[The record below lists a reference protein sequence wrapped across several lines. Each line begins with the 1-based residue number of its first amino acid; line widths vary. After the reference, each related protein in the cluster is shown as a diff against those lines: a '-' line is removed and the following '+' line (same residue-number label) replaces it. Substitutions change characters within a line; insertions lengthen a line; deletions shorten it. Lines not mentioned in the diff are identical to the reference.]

1 MKALPSL
8 ALAGLTTAA
17 MAAFAAP
24 AAAQAQGESA
34 FTLRIGAMSADGD
47 ATLKGSANTPEQS
60 VSGSQDFDFG
70 SSEVSPRV
78 DGVWK
83 ISDRNRLI
91 FDYFHYDKDNTQTI
105 GQDVSFGGY
114 SVPGDTSLK
123 LETKFQL
130 ASLVYDFAVIETEN
144 VSLGLELGAEWAK
157 IDSTLSGDAGELG
170 SFRESVEE
178 DGIAPVAGLRFSAIP
193 GEHWLINV
201 QGQYLDADWG
211 NFDYSGKI
219 KRANAT
225 VEYKFTPN
233 FGVFAGYDWFDIDYS
248 EPYSS
253 GDVTGRAGL
262 ELEFKGPMAGVTFA
276 F

>member
-47 ATLKGSANTPEQS
+47 ATLKGSANTPEES

-144 VSLGLELGAEWAK
+144 VSLGLELGAE
-157 IDSTLSGDAGELG
+157 
-170 SFRESVEE
+170 
-178 DGIAPVAGLRFSAIP
+178 
-193 GEHWLINV
+193 
-201 QGQYLDADWG
+201 
-211 NFDYSGKI
+211 
-219 KRANAT
+219 
-225 VEYKFTPN
+225 
-233 FGVFAGYDWFDIDYS
+233 
-248 EPYSS
+248 
-253 GDVTGRAGL
+253 
-262 ELEFKGPMAGVTFA
+262 
-276 F
+276 

>member
-47 ATLKGSANTPEQS
+47 ATLKGSANTPEES

-157 IDSTLSGDAGELG
+157 MIPRSAVMPASWAASASRSRKTASRRWPDCASAPFPASTG
-170 SFRESVEE
+170 
-178 DGIAPVAGLRFSAIP
+178 
-193 GEHWLINV
+193 
-201 QGQYLDADWG
+201 
-211 NFDYSGKI
+211 
-219 KRANAT
+219 
-225 VEYKFTPN
+225 
-233 FGVFAGYDWFDIDYS
+233 
-248 EPYSS
+248 
-253 GDVTGRAGL
+253 
-262 ELEFKGPMAGVTFA
+262 
-276 F
+276 